1 MQIKCP
7 QCYKI
12 FEVSDELIPEKGRLL
27 QCSSCQNK
35 WFYKRNNYS
44 KKDNPIENKLKVQ
57 AEEFIYDEDFKSNTN
72 YKSTM
77 VVKKKNIDLNLLK
90 ILKFFIVF
98 VITLI
103 SLIIILDTFKNDLSK
118 IIPNLNMNL
127 KNLYESLKDIA
138 LFFKDLI

>member
-57 AEEFIYDEDFKSNTN
+57 AEEFIYDEDFESNTN

-77 VVKKKNIDLNLLK
+77 VVKKNNIDLNLLK

-103 SLIIILDTFKNDLSK
+103 SLIIILDTFKNDFSK